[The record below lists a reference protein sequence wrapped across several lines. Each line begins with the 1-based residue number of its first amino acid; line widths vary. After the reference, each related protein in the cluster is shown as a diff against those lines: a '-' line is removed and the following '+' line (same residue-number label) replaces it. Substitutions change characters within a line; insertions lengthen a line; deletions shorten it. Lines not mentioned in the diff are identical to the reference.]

1 MSVAVAH
8 QISSTGQQVLVHAVR
23 EAVLRQ
29 TNLVVLH
36 VTESLDL
43 DSAEAQRSGL
53 SEDVQRA
60 VDEVARGELKWEVRL
75 TSSDDIADAVVEQA
89 AEAKAE
95 VLVIGARRR
104 SPVGKL
110 LLGSKAQRIILDA
123 DAPVLVVK
131 P

>member
-8 QISSTGQQVLVHAVR
+8 QISSTGQQVLVQAVR

-53 SEDVQRA
+53 SQDVQRA
-60 VDEVARGELKWEVRL
+60 VDEVARGELSWEVRL
-75 TSSDDIADAVVEQA
+75 TSSDDIAETVVEQA

>member
-75 TSSDDIADAVVEQA
+75 TSSDDIADTVVEQA

>member
-8 QISSTGQQVLVHAVR
+8 QISSAGQQVLVHAVR

-60 VDEVARGELKWEVRL
+60 VDEVARGELSWEVRL
-75 TSSDDIADAVVEQA
+75 TSSDDIADTVVEQA
-89 AEAKAE
+89 AEAEAE

-123 DAPVLVVK
+123 AAPVLVVK